1 MYYVNKDVEKT
12 RRIFPEQ
19 GRGEYLR
26 LDMNE
31 NPVGLPQN
39 VVEKIRAA
47 ITPEL
52 LATYPEP
59 DLFIKKYSDYLGVL
73 PSQVCPTNGS
83 DNAIRYIL
91 QIFAKPG
98 HEVLTVTPS
107 FEMYM
112 VNCWLLGLVHK
123 TVPYGADYHVDIDA
137 IVDAIDD
144 NTDIV
149 VLVNPNN
156 PIGDVYSEKDARR
169 IVEAAAAHNAVVQI
183 DEAYH
188 YFTKNTLMG
197 LIADYDNVIVTRT
210 FSKCLSIAGVR
221 LGVIVSNPTII
232 HYINNLRVTFEVNAF
247 ALKCGEI
254 ILDEP
259 GLIENLAEIQISGRK
274 FISASLEKAGYDV
287 LQSDA
292 NFLSFRPKTNADELI
307 ELFKRHKILV
317 KGFSGGPM
325 AGWIRIN
332 TGSPEVMERF
342 FCVLQEID
350 NDVAGGSLL

>member
-1 MYYVNKDVEKT
+1 MFYVNENVKNTK
-12 RRIFPEQ
+12 RIFPNQ

-31 NPVGLPQN
+31 NPEGLPEH
-39 VVEKIRAA
+39 VVEKIRAS
-47 ITPEL
+47 ITPEF
-52 LATYPEP
+52 LAMYPEP
-59 DLFIKKYSDYLGVL
+59 GNFIRKYSDYLGVSS
-73 PSQVCPTNGS
+73 SQVCPTNGS

-91 QIFAKPG
+91 QVFAKPG

-123 TVPYGADYHVDIDA
+123 TVPYGSDYRVD
-137 IVDAIDD
+137 VDAIIGAISDD
-144 NTDIV
+144 TDVV

-156 PIGDVYSEKDARR
+156 PIGDVYDEQDVRR
-169 IVEAAAAHNAVVQI
+169 IVEAAITHNAIVHI

-188 YFTKNTLMG
+188 YFTKSTLMG

-210 FSKCLSIAGVR
+210 FSKCLSLAGVR
-221 LGVIVSNPTII
+221 LGVIISNPEII
-232 HYINNLRVTFEVNAF
+232 HYINNLRVTFEVNTL
-247 ALKCGEI
+247 ALKCGEV

-259 GLIENLAEIQISGRK
+259 GLIEELAGIQLAGREY
-274 FISASLEKAGYDV
+274 IATALENEGYDV
-287 LQSDA
+287 LRSET
-292 NFLSFRPKTNADELI
+292 NFLPFRPKTDAHKLI
-307 ELFKRHKILV
+307 ESLERRMILV

-332 TGSPEVMERF
+332 TGSPDVMKRF
-342 FCVLQEID
+342 FTTLLEVDTE
-350 NDVAGGSLL
+350 VADA